1 MSVHKIS
8 DAEWKVMHVLW
19 KLKRATGNDVI
30 AQLANQTDWSPQT
43 VRTLLRRLAEKGVL
57 RVEKVRGKKRDYVS
71 SLYTPLYS
79 REECALAHSESFL
92 ERVFNG
98 NAHEL
103 IVHFAKK
110 SCLSTDEV
118 KELQDLLDHIPTT
131 EIDDENGTT
140 SSSSQNASEAEKE

>member
-19 KLKRATGNDVI
+19 KLKRATGNQVI
-30 AQLANQTDWSPQT
+30 AKLAYQTDWHPRT
-43 VRTLLRRLAEKGVL
+43 VRTLLRRLAEKGIL
-57 RVEKVRGKKRDYVS
+57 RVEKVRGKKQEYVS

-98 NAHEL
+98 NAREL
-103 IVHFAKK
+103 IVHFAQK
-110 SCLSTDEV
+110 SYLSTDEV
-118 KELQDLLDHIPTT
+118 KELQDLLEQIPTK
-131 EIDDENGTT
+131 DGDEEK
-140 SSSSQNASEAEKE
+140 SSQNASEAEKE